1 MNKKI
6 LLGGVVAVSA
16 VLLIILSLSMDP
28 KESVASVNGED
39 IEKEELYDTL
49 VEQYGQET
57 LDTPIT
63 NKIVELEKEENDIT
77 VSQDAV
83 DEELAV
89 YYDQYGG
96 EEAFQSTLEASGMTI
111 ADVEKDIEDYLAVDQ
126 LLAERISVTDEEKET
141 YFEDNKESYDQP
153 EQVSARHI
161 LTETEEEAEEV
172 LTKLEDGEAFEDLVT
187 EYSID
192 DTTVASGGDLGAFS
206 EGEMVEAFEEAAFS
220 MEVGEVSDIV
230 ETEYGYHIIE
240 VTDHTEAQEAVYEE
254 VEEEIGE
261 TLYQSKVSEEY
272 NLWMQEKMEEY
283 DIDNSLD

>member
-1 MNKKI
+1 MNKKM

-57 LDTPIT
+57 LDTLIT
-63 NKIVELEKEENDIT
+63 NKIVELETEENDIT
-77 VSQDAV
+77 VSQEAV
-83 DEELAV
+83 EEELDV

-111 ADVEKDIEDYLAVDQ
+111 ADVEKDIEDYLAVDL
-126 LLAERISVTDEEKET
+126 LLAERISITDEEKET
-141 YFEDNKESYDQP
+141 YFEENKESYNVP

-172 LTKLEDGEAFEDLVT
+172 LTKLEDDEAFEDLVA

-240 VTDHTEAQEAVYEE
+240 VTDHTEAQDAVYDE
-254 VEEEIGE
+254 VEKEIGE

-283 DIDNSLD
+283 DIENTLE

>member
-1 MNKKI
+1 MNKKM

-57 LDTPIT
+57 LDTLIT
-63 NKIVELEKEENDIT
+63 NKIVELETEDNDIT
-77 VSQDAV
+77 VSQEAV
-83 DEELAV
+83 EEELDV

-111 ADVEKDIEDYLAVDQ
+111 ADVEKDIEDYLAVDL
-126 LLAERISVTDEEKET
+126 LLAERISITNEEKET
-141 YFEDNKESYDQP
+141 YFEENKESYNVP

-172 LTKLEDGEAFEDLVT
+172 LTKLEDDEAFEDLVA

-240 VTDHTEAQEAVYEE
+240 VTNHTEAQDAVYDE
-254 VEEEIGE
+254 VEKEIGE

-283 DIDNSLD
+283 DIENTLE

>member
-1 MNKKI
+1 MNKKM

-39 IEKEELYDTL
+39 IEKEELYDAL

-57 LDTPIT
+57 LDTLIT
-63 NKIVELEKEENDIT
+63 NKIVELETEENDIT
-77 VSQDAV
+77 VSQEAV
-83 DEELAV
+83 EEELDV

-111 ADVEKDIEDYLAVDQ
+111 AEVEKDIEDYLAVDL
-126 LLAERISVTDEEKET
+126 LLAERISITDEEKET
-141 YFEDNKESYDQP
+141 YFEENKESYNVP

-172 LTKLEDGEAFEDLVT
+172 LTKLEDGEAFEDLVA

-240 VTDHTEAQEAVYEE
+240 VTDHTEAQDAVYDE
-254 VEEEIGE
+254 VEKEIGE

-283 DIDNSLD
+283 DIENTLE